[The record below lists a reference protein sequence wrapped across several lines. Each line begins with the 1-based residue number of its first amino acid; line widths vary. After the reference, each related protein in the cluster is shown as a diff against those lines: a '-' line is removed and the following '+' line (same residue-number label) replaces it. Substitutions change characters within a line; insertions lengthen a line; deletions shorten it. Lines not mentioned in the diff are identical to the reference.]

1 MEVVIPLI
9 VHEVKKIEASSSDIA
24 ISRTQDSQDQYCCG
38 YHDSDAWVCISTFK
52 AQHRPR
58 KSKTKAHKATI
69 TMAQKHTVTDLRNGS
84 GHALSLSG
92 HEVWEGSQST
102 DFPKT
107 IMDGDRIQFTHNA
120 GTDDG
125 SIAAVAYKLQDDG
138 KMWVVAWSNPRGADS
153 KVYMLINCNI
163 HFLTCNFVCIH

>member
-1 MEVVIPLI
+1 
-9 VHEVKKIEASSSDIA
+9 
-24 ISRTQDSQDQYCCG
+24 
-38 YHDSDAWVCISTFK
+38 
-52 AQHRPR
+52 
-58 KSKTKAHKATI
+58 
-69 TMAQKHTVTDLRNGS
+69 MAQKHTVTDLRNGS

-107 IMDGDRIQFTHNA
+107 IMNGDSIQFTHNA

-125 SIAAVAYKLQDDG
+125 SIAALAYKLQDDG

-153 KVYMLINCNI
+153 KAFTDLLDQPVDWDQIKTELDANGSADYKTVKFNYRAEIKMDPKSASPVVTAYLEKKYA
-163 HFLTCNFVCIH
+163 